1 MQSEKFTAMNGLR
14 ILMHVLRN
22 LGTASSCG
30 GRKFFTLHS
39 SLFTLLLFF
48 LTSCQYKDLCY
59 DHPHGDNYNLS
70 LLLELQLELD
80 VNVEV
85 SVETHT
91 KIEKPDYMKVMFYNP
106 QTGML
111 SDSEIISSD
120 GGRLYEAPNIY
131 DMLVYSF
138 GTEWTQIRGVGDIN
152 TLEAFTSDI
161 TATKSRA
168 LRSFTRADEEEP
180 QGPIIYT
187 PDHLLVAHER
197 VEIPPFSEEER
208 VITLTANART
218 VVETY
223 GFQIINIKGIEYIS
237 SVEAFVTNQSRS
249 TFFGRGEKS
258 TEPATIYFPIEVNND
273 GYIHTAFNTFGKLPG
288 VSRSYLHILIKN
300 TSGEEVHVSVD
311 ITDQFEKED
320 HEIIIDEEIDI
331 PKPESGGAGIAPTVD
346 PWNEENHD
354 VPIG

>member
-1 MQSEKFTAMNGLR
+1 MKHLTSHISHLTFHI
-14 ILMHVLRN
+14 ILL
-22 LGTASSCG
+22 T
-30 GRKFFTLHS
+30 S
-39 SLFTLLLFF
+39 SLFL

-70 LLLELQLELD
+70 LLLDLQLELD
-80 VNVEV
+80 VDVEV

-111 SDSEIISSD
+111 SDTEIVDAD
-120 GGRLYEAPNIY
+120 GGRIYEAPGFY

-138 GTEWTQIRGVGDIN
+138 GTEWTQIRGEGNIN
-152 TLEAFTSDI
+152 TIEAFTSDI

-168 LRSFTRADEEEP
+168 LRSFTRAEDEEEP

-187 PDHLLVAHER
+187 PDHLLVAHEN
-197 VEIPPFSEEER
+197 VEIPPFNGENR
-208 VITLTANART
+208 VITLTAHAKT

-223 GFQIINIKGIEYIS
+223 GFQITNIKGIENIS

-258 TEPATIYFPIEVNND
+258 TEPATIYFPIEVNPSE
-273 GYIHTAFNTFGKLPG
+273 GYIHTSFNTFGKLPG
-288 VSRSYLHILIKN
+288 ESKSYLHILIKN
-300 TSGEEVHVSVD
+300 TSGEEVQVSVD

-331 PKPESGGAGIAPTVD
+331 PKPEGGAGIAPTVEE
-346 PWNEENHD
+346 WNEEKKD

>member
-1 MQSEKFTAMNGLR
+1 MKKLFTFN
-14 ILMHVLRN
+14 
-22 LGTASSCG
+22 
-30 GRKFFTLHS
+30 F
-39 SLFTLLLFF
+39 SLFTLAALL

-59 DHPHGDNYNLS
+59 DHPHNENYNLS
-70 LLLELQLELD
+70 LLLELKLELD
-80 VNVEV
+80 VDVEV

-91 KIEKPDYMKVMFYNP
+91 QIEKPDYMKVLFYNP

-111 SDSEIISSD
+111 SDSEIVGAD
-120 GGRLYEAPNIY
+120 GGNIYEDPGIY

-138 GTEWTQIRGVGDIN
+138 GTEWTQIRGENNIN

-161 TATKSRA
+161 TATKSRL
-168 LRSFTRADEEEP
+168 LRAFTRGEDDEP

-197 VEIPPFSEEER
+197 VVIPEFSEENR
-208 VITLTANART
+208 VITLTANAKT

-223 GFQIINIKGIEYIS
+223 GFQVTNITGIEYIA
-237 SVEAFVTNQSRS
+237 SVEVFVTNQARS

-258 TEPATIYFPIEVNND
+258 TEPATLYFPIEVNPSE
-273 GYIHTAFNTFGKLPG
+273 GYIHTSFNTFGKLPG
-288 VSRSYLHILIKN
+288 ESRSYLHILIKN
-300 TSGEEVHVSVD
+300 TSGEEVQISVD

-320 HEIIIDEEIDI
+320 HEIIIDEEIDV
-331 PKPESGGAGIAPTVD
+331 PAPEDSGSGIAPTVD
-346 PWNEENHD
+346 PWEEEKHD